1 MAKENLDQDGVNQKL
16 QELYDLSDALLE
28 VEADAIRADIIDWI
42 DNNFNVT
49 PEQES
54 FLLSINNRA
63 KAYLADTCAVAV
75 KYRVPINF
83 EPLPESSNAQQVRA
97 SKRVD
102 IKNNIFTSF
111 DVTGSSPVFTGTVD
125 IVAAI

>member
-28 VEADAIRADIIDWI
+28 VEADAIRTDIIDWI

-49 PEQES
+49 PDQES
-54 FLLSINNRA
+54 FLLSINNKA
-63 KAYLADTCAVAV
+63 KAYLADTCSVAV
-75 KYRVPINF
+75 RNRIPINF
-83 EPLPESSNAQQVRA
+83 EPLPESTNAQQVRA

-102 IKNNIFTSF
+102 ITNNIFTSF
-111 DVTGSSPVFTGTVD
+111 DVTGISPVFTGTLD